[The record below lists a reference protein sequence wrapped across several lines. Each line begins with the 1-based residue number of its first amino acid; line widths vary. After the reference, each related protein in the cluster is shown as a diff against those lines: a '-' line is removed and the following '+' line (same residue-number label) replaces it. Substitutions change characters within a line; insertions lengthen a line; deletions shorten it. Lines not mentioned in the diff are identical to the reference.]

1 MPVLVLDAY
10 NLLFRSFASL
20 PAAITGGDD
29 LPINAVYGMLA
40 FIVRAVRE
48 HEPDH
53 IVAAFDT
60 PDMPTFRHLR
70 YEGYQA
76 QRGPMGGENAPDFA
90 RQVAVAQQ
98 LLPQLG
104 IPAPSEG
111 GFEADDI
118 MGTLSV
124 QLAGQGVDV
133 IAVSTDRDLLQ
144 LVQRHVAILVPGKE
158 QRLIDSATAVRERL
172 GVDPEGVTSFK
183 ALAGDPSDNIPG
195 LAGIGAK
202 TASALVTG
210 YRDLDGVYAN
220 LDQLPAR
227 QRGILET
234 GRDMAYLFRDIAT
247 IRTDVPGISAASLP
261 TLHITAESRPRELL
275 RQYG

>member
-1 MPVLVLDAY
+1 M
-10 NLLFRSFASL
+10 
-20 PAAITGGDD
+20 
-29 LPINAVYGMLA
+29 
-40 FIVRAVRE
+40 
-48 HEPDH
+48 
-53 IVAAFDT
+53 
-60 PDMPTFRHLR
+60 
-70 YEGYQA
+70 
-76 QRGPMGGENAPDFA
+76 
-90 RQVAVAQQ
+90 
-98 LLPQLG
+98 
-104 IPAPSEG
+104 
-111 GFEADDI
+111 
-118 MGTLSV
+118 
-124 QLAGQGVDV
+124 
-133 IAVSTDRDLLQ
+133 
-144 LVQRHVAILVPGKE
+144 PGKE